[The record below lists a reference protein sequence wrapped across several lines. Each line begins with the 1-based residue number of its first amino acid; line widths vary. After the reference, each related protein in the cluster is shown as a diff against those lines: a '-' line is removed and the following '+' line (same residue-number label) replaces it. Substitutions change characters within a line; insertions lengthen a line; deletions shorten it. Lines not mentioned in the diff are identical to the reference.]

1 MCMGVLP
8 VYHVYV
14 YVYHV
19 MECPQL
25 SMGGSE
31 GLSLVQSF
39 DRSVFSRQFS
49 WALLLPGFCSSETD
63 SQPSLLLKYFGEG
76 EAW

>member
-14 YVYHV
+14 
-19 MECPQL
+19 
-25 SMGGSE
+25 SWSARSSKGWGGSE

-39 DRSVFSRQFS
+39 DRSVSSRQFS
-49 WALLLPGFCSSETD
+49 WALLLSGFHSSESD
-63 SQPSLLLKYFGEG
+63 SQPSLLRKYFGEG